1 MKTIFAD
8 TFYWVALIND
18 RDNWHE
24 QVVVK
29 TRELK
34 QIKIM
39 TTDEVYIEVLN
50 NLSGYGES
58 VRKRTWQL
66 FQGLQNNPNILIQP
80 QTRQSFESGLE
91 LYKVRS
97 DKGYS
102 LTDCISMQTMRER
115 SITEILTHDKHFAQ
129 EGFTLLF

>member
-1 MKTIFAD
+1 MKTVFAD

-34 QIKIM
+34 QVKIM
-39 TTDEVYIEVLN
+39 TTDEICIEVLN

-58 VRKRTWQL
+58 VRRRTWQL
-66 FQGLQNNPNILIQP
+66 FQGLQNNPNILILP
-80 QTRQSFESGLE
+80 
-91 LYKVRS
+91 
-97 DKGYS
+97 
-102 LTDCISMQTMRER
+102 
-115 SITEILTHDKHFAQ
+115 
-129 EGFTLLF
+129 

>member
-24 QVVVK
+24 RVVIK

-34 QIKIM
+34 QIKIT
-39 TTDEVYIEVLN
+39 TTDEVCIEVLN

-66 FQGLQNNPNILIQP
+66 FQGLQNNPNILILP
-80 QTRQSFESGLE
+80 QTRQSFES
-91 LYKVRS
+91 
-97 DKGYS
+97 
-102 LTDCISMQTMRER
+102 
-115 SITEILTHDKHFAQ
+115 
-129 EGFTLLF
+129 

>member
-24 QVVVK
+24 RVVLK

-34 QIKIM
+34 QIKII
-39 TTDEVYIEVLN
+39 TTDEVCIEVLN

-58 VRKRTWQL
+58 VRRRTWQL
-66 FQGLQNNPNILIQP
+66 FQGLQNNPNILILP

-91 LYKVRS
+91 LYKIRP

-102 LTDCISMQTMRER
+102 LTDCISMQTMRQR
-115 SITEILTHDKHFAQ
+115 NITEILTHDKHFAQ
-129 EGFTLLF
+129 EGFILLF